1 MTETTVK
8 SSVDVFEKVAADWRE
23 SQMNR
28 SSKEQKKNTESEG
41 IKRSKELAEQR
52 RRVHTVELDDDLD
65 IDSETELPEEPEEPL
80 MRS

>member
-28 SSKEQKKNTESEG
+28 SSNEEKKNTESEG
-41 IKRSKELAEQR
+41 IKRSKELAEQ
-52 RRVHTVELDDDLD
+52 
-65 IDSETELPEEPEEPL
+65 
-80 MRS
+80 